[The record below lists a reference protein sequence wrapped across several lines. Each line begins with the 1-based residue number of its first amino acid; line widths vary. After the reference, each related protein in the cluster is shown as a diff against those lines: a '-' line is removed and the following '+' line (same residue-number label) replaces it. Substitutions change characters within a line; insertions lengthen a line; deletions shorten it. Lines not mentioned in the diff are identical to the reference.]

1 MKFDKPAFAMTVTYQ
16 ESKLHRRP
24 NMTVY
29 LDGPFYGT
37 GENAKQKEASLH
49 DAVHH
54 AMVERSKASNCA
66 YIRYLPK
73 E

>member
-1 MKFDKPAFAMTVTYQ
+1 MTVTYQ
-16 ESKLHRRP
+16 KSVLHRRP

-37 GENAKQKEASLH
+37 GETAKQKEASLH
-49 DAVHH
+49 DAVYRT
-54 AMVERSKASNCA
+54 MLERSKASNCA

-73 E
+73 K